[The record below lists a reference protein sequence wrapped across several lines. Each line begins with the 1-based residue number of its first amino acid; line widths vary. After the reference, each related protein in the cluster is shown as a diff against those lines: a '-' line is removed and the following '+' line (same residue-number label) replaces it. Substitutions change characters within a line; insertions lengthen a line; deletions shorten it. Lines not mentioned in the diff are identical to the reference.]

1 MPGSVIGTRMNNGYA
16 GTVSRTADSIIQNRI
31 AKIEEGDPE
40 IAFGQAVVLNS
51 DNTFSLVGESTT
63 ATQIAGIAVREV
75 IQANTFNPQSNPNY
89 QNEMPMDV
97 LVRGQCTVKCQRGT
111 PAAGAAVYVRIKA
124 NATYQDAVVGGFE
137 AADDT
142 GNVIQVPNIEWTT
155 GILDTNNIAEVT
167 VKTRQ
172 KG

>member
-1 MPGSVIGTRMNNGYA
+1 MPGSTIGIKLNNGYA
-16 GTVSRTADSIIQNRI
+16 GTVSRTADCVIQNRI
-31 AKIEEGDPE
+31 AKGDD
-40 IAFGQAVVLNS
+40 IAFGQAVILNN
-51 DNTFSLVGESTT
+51 DNTFSIVGSTTT

-75 IQANTFNPQSNPNY
+75 VQANVYNPQSNPNY
-89 QNEMPMDV
+89 VAEMPCDV
-97 LVRGQCTVKCQRGT
+97 LVRGQCTVKCKRGT
-111 PAAGAAVYVRIKA
+111 PKAGDPVYVRIKL
-124 NATYQDAVVGGFE
+124 NNSYKDSLVGDFE

-155 GILDTNNIAEVT
+155 GILDANNVAEVT